1 MPLKLTLKPDEKV
14 IIGGAV
20 IRNGKNTI
28 DIFIENQVP
37 ILRERDIITE
47 EKADTLCKKIYLL
60 IQLMY
65 IDEANLRDYHAKYWA
80 LVRELLKAVPK
91 VVLIV
96 DQINELLV
104 ASRYYQ
110 ALKLAK
116 RLIEY
121 EEEVLLSYA
130 QDKRSEK
137 EG

>member
-80 LVRELLKAVPK
+80 LVRELLKAAPK

-104 ASRYYQ
+104 SSRYYQ